1 MWRYAFIYHDYISK
15 SGIAG
20 SYSAGSLIPQQS
32 PILATLWTIACQ
44 ALLSMGFS
52 IPKYCAGF
60 HFLLQGIF
68 STQGSKPHISCIS
81 CSGRHI
87 LSFQHHSMVTLIFSN
102 LRNFQTVCQSDSIV
116 LHPQQQVI
124 EGSDF
129 STFWPIVISIYHFIL
144 FQHPSRCAVVPHCDF
159 DLYLRNDQRC

>member
-1 MWRYAFIYHDYISK
+1 
-15 SGIAG
+15 
-20 SYSAGSLIPQQS
+20 
-32 PILATLWTIACQ
+32 
-44 ALLSMGFS
+44 MGFS

-68 STQGSKPHISCIS
+68 STQGSKPHIS

-129 STFWPIVISIYHFIL
+129 STFWPIVISIYHLFYFSTLVGVQWCLTVILICISAMTRDVEELFIAYWQFFCL
-144 FQHPSRCAVVPHCDF
+144 LWRNVCVDLVPM
-159 DLYLRNDQRC
+159 Y